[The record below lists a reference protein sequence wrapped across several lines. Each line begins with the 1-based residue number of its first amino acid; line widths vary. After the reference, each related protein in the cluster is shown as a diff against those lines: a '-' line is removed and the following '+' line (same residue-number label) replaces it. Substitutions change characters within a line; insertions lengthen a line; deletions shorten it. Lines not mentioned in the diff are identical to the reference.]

1 MKNIYHPP
9 VFGETL
15 ISLLLTE
22 ENTEDILGDL
32 AEVFN
37 VYAHRDNLRKAQI
50 WYYVQI
56 FRSAPPLAQLKLSN
70 FMKRS
75 FETMSVKMN
84 LHNKSSIW
92 ISLIAIIPA
101 LVLVIPGILQSGF
114 GYFGAN
120 DARDTAFA
128 TVPVLEFLLNPVTI
142 MGGLF
147 LAFVM
152 NVLPAMT
159 FHLERKPEGLT
170 STITL
175 KPVILHWIFIGLSI
189 LMVSII
195 MVYAFFENFAPAFH

>member
-1 MKNIYHPP
+1 
-9 VFGETL
+9 
-15 ISLLLTE
+15 
-22 ENTEDILGDL
+22 
-32 AEVFN
+32 
-37 VYAHRDNLRKAQI
+37 
-50 WYYVQI
+50 
-56 FRSAPPLAQLKLSN
+56 
-70 FMKRS
+70 
-75 FETMSVKMN
+75 
-84 LHNKSSIW
+84 
-92 ISLIAIIPA
+92 
-101 LVLVIPGILQSGF
+101 
-114 GYFGAN
+114 
-120 DARDTAFA
+120 
-128 TVPVLEFLLNPVTI
+128 

>member
-1 MKNIYHPP
+1 
-9 VFGETL
+9 
-15 ISLLLTE
+15 
-22 ENTEDILGDL
+22 
-32 AEVFN
+32 
-37 VYAHRDNLRKAQI
+37 
-50 WYYVQI
+50 
-56 FRSAPPLAQLKLSN
+56 
-70 FMKRS
+70 
-75 FETMSVKMN
+75 MN